1 MVLQYR
7 GLVYPNL
14 ILLFYNYHHMDRF
27 LTQIINKAKGLNQTI
42 ILPEVDDVRILKA
55 ASYILKHRISRL
67 ILIGSK
73 DEITKKYWYL
83 KLGNAQ
89 FIEPKNFSE
98 IDSLANSYYQL
109 RKHKDL
115 SLDQAKI
122 DIYNPLI
129 FSLMLVKSKFAD
141 GLVAGASHNTPH
153 ILRPTLQI
161 FKTDSIASSFFILT
175 HKNNPYLFAD
185 CALNIN
191 PDIETLTKI
200 TLDSSRS
207 YQNITGLT
215 PKVALLSYSTHCTG
229 QESCPLKIKR
239 TLIEVQKINPELII
253 DGDIQVDAAINSKIC
268 EIKSPTSPL
277 KGNANVLIF
286 PDLSSANIAYKL
298 VQQFTNCN
306 AFGPIL
312 QGINGT
318 VNDLSRGCTVN
329 DIIGTIC
336 ITSIQASQNFK

>member
-1 MVLQYR
+1 
-7 GLVYPNL
+7 
-14 ILLFYNYHHMDRF
+14 MDRF
-27 LTQIINKAKGLNQTI
+27 LNQIIIKAKSLNQTI
-42 ILPEVDDVRILKA
+42 ILPEVDDQRVLKA
-55 ASYILKHRISRL
+55 ASYVLKHHICRL

-73 DEITKKYWYL
+73 KEITKKYWYL
-83 KLGNAQ
+83 KLGDAQ
-89 FIEPKNFSE
+89 FIEPQNFSE
-98 IDSLANSYYQL
+98 IDSLADSYYQL
-109 RKHKDL
+109 RKHKGL
-115 SLDQAKI
+115 TLDQAKVE
-122 DIYNPLI
+122 IYNPLT

-185 CALNIN
+185 CALNVD

-200 TLDSSRS
+200 TLDSSKS
-207 YQNITGLT
+207 YEKITGLI
-215 PKVALLSYSTHCTG
+215 PKVALLSYSTHCEG

-239 TLIEVQKINPELII
+239 TLIEVQKVNPSLII
-253 DGDIQVDAAINSKIC
+253 DGDIQVDAAINPNIC
-268 EIKSPTSPL
+268 EIKAPTSPL
-277 KGNANVLIF
+277 KGKSNVLIF

-298 VQQFTNCN
+298 VQQFTGCN

-318 VNDLSRGCTVN
+318 VNDLSRGCTVK

-336 ITSIQASQNFK
+336 ITSIQASKI